1 MVASRRPYA
10 DASALVKLVVR
21 EPESDALRQYLMAL
35 PDPATS
41 RISSVEVHRAMT
53 RAGEDPELDGTA
65 AVWERTV
72 FIELDATVAES
83 AARIGPATLRSLD
96 ALHLASALALSDDL
110 ESFVTY
116 DSRLA
121 DAARA
126 AGMTV
131 VAPA

>member
-21 EPESDALRQYLMAL
+21 EPETDALREYLVAL
-35 PDPATS
+35 QDPATS
-41 RISSVEVHRAMT
+41 RVSVVEVHRAMT
-53 RAGEDPELDGTA
+53 RAGEDPELEGMV
-65 AVWERTV
+65 AVWDRVV
-72 FIELDATVAES
+72 FIELDASVADA
-83 AARIGPATLRSLD
+83 AARIGPPTLRSLD
-96 ALHLASALALSDDL
+96 VVHVASALALADDL

-121 DAARA
+121 DAARE
-126 AGMTV
+126 AGLTV